1 MLLKLANRAFT
12 RAVVNRPLS
21 LSRCVQLNKIDAD
34 LVNYVEQ
41 QLGNDKARV
50 LSSIKGWS
58 NVCKLFTKQG
68 VFVLLCTSQNSFRG
82 KAENQ

>member
-12 RAVVNRPLS
+12 RAVVKRPFS

-41 QLGNDKARV
+41 QLGSDKARV

-58 NVCKLFTKQG
+58 NVCKLPSIFYRYALQ
-68 VFVLLCTSQNSFRG
+68 
-82 KAENQ
+82 

>member
-58 NVCKLFTKQG
+58 NVCKFFPIKI
-68 VFVLLCTSQNSFRG
+68 FLLWTY
-82 KAENQ
+82 